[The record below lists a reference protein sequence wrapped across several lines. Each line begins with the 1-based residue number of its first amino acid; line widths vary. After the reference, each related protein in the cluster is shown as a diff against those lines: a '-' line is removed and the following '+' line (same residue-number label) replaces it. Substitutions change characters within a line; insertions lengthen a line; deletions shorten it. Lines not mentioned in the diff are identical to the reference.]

1 MPRPNVEGFPKSSR
15 LRKRPDF
22 RRVQGQGKRLR
33 TKCLL
38 VMVQPSRGA
47 SSRFGLTVSRKV
59 GNAVIRNRV
68 KRWLREAIRKNHHE
82 VEGPVD
88 VVFIA
93 RREAADAGLAVLS
106 KEVTD
111 VFGRIGGN
119 R

>member
-1 MPRPNVEGFPKSSR
+1 MPQRHGEGFPKSNR

-22 RRVQGQGKRLR
+22 RRVQGQGKRFR
-33 TKCLL
+33 TPRLL
-38 VMVQPSRGA
+38 VMVQPSKGP

-59 GNAVIRNRV
+59 GNAVTRNRV
-68 KRWLREAIRKNHHE
+68 KRWLREAIRKNHHR
-82 VEGPVD
+82 VEGCVD

-93 RREAADAGLAVLS
+93 RREAADAGLSVLS
-106 KEVTD
+106 EEVID